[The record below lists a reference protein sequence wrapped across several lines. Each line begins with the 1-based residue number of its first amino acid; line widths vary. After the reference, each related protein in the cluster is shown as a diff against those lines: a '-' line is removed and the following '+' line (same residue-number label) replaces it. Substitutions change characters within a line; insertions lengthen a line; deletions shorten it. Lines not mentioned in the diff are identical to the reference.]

1 MWASLIKSIPSM
13 SNHPHQRKLRRSIG
27 SQPVGSVVGP
37 RQPEAGIAG
46 QVIPSQ
52 SPRRTFRS
60 LDDGDLATWR
70 LGDLATWRLGDLPN
84 LVACDHGVPTRALI
98 SGLYLGLSS
107 AFRKNVERFASAAPQ
122 DHAKPS
128 LSRATIQASPQIS
141 TLRIIFHSSNPSSR
155 WMPRGTCRI
164 RLLIAEG

>member
-1 MWASLIKSIPSM
+1 MWASLIERKHLM

-60 LDDGDLATWR
+60 SDDRDLAN
-70 LGDLATWRLGDLPN
+70 LAN
-84 LVACDHGVPTRALI
+84 LVAGDHGGPTRALI

-122 DHAKPS
+122 DHAKPF

-141 TLRIIFHSSNPSSR
+141 TLRIIFRSSNPSSR
-155 WMPRGTCRI
+155 WMPRGTPSHQFVNSGRI
-164 RLLIAEG
+164 KIILILIG

>member
-1 MWASLIKSIPSM
+1 MWASLIERKHLM

-37 RQPEAGIAG
+37 RQPEVGIAG

-60 LDDGDLATWR
+60 SDDRDLAN
-70 LGDLATWRLGDLPN
+70 LAN
-84 LVACDHGVPTRALI
+84 LVAGDHGVQARALI

-107 AFRKNVERFASAAPQ
+107 AFRNNVERFASAAPQ

-128 LSRATIQASPQIS
+128 LSRATIQASTPEPL
-141 TLRIIFHSSNPSSR
+141 LRIILWHSSHHP
-155 WMPRGTCRI
+155 
-164 RLLIAEG
+164 LFY

>member
-1 MWASLIKSIPSM
+1 MWASLIKLKHSM
-13 SNHPHQRKLRRSIG
+13 SNHSHQRKLCRSIG

-46 QVIPSQ
+46 HVIPSQ

-60 LDDGDLATWR
+60 LDG
-70 LGDLATWRLGDLPN
+70 GDLATWRLGDLPN
-84 LVACDHGVPTRALI
+84 LVACDHGVPTRTFF
-98 SGLYLGLSS
+98 SGLYLGLYS

-122 DHAKPS
+122 DHAEPS
-128 LSRATIQASPQIS
+128 LSRATIQPSPQIS

>member
-1 MWASLIKSIPSM
+1 
-13 SNHPHQRKLRRSIG
+13 
-27 SQPVGSVVGP
+27 V
-37 RQPEAGIAG
+37 GIAG

-60 LDDGDLATWR
+60 SDDRDLAN
-70 LGDLATWRLGDLPN
+70 LAN
-84 LVACDHGVPTRALI
+84 LVAGDHGGPTRALI

-128 LSRATIQASPQIS
+128 LSRATIQALLQIS
-141 TLRIIFHSSNPSSR
+141 PLRII
-155 WMPRGTCRI
+155 
-164 RLLIAEG
+164 L